1 MFGFTK
7 VSVSFV
13 ANDGVMIYTNRQKVL
28 IDALHRGEDI
38 MASAVD
44 EDTISAIVS
53 ATGNYKAVDMM
64 LFTHEHGDHFNASL
78 TAEAL
83 GNSGV
88 LNVMGTKAVMEQ
100 LKAAEGFS
108 EEFASRL
115 WCMDMSIGLSTH
127 ISIRGINIE
136 AIGMEHDAIGR
147 DCPVNNSYLFTIGG
161 KTFLHVG
168 DAKGTKSNFEDVACL
183 KTHID
188 VMFVPFTYV
197 GIAEAREAISELAP
211 GKLVV
216 MHMPDS
222 EKDDNNWAEK
232 AHMAYTTN
240 AAGLP
245 PTVFFEKPGDGFT
258 L

>member
-1 MFGFTK
+1 MFGFNK
-7 VSVSFV
+7 VNISFI
-13 ANDGVMIYTNRQKVL
+13 AHAGVMIYSNQQTVL

-38 MASAVD
+38 MASSVD
-44 EDTISAIVS
+44 EDTINEIVA
-53 ATGNYKAVDMM
+53 ATGKFKAVDMM
-64 LFTHEHGDHFNASL
+64 LFSHEHGDHFNASL
-78 TAEAL
+78 TAQAL
-83 GNSGV
+83 EKSGI
-88 LNVMGTKAVMEQ
+88 LNVMGTKAVMDL
-100 LKAAEGFS
+100 LKADEAYS

-127 ISIRGINIE
+127 INIRGINIE

-147 DCPVNNSYLFTIGG
+147 NCPVNNSYLFTLGG

-168 DAKGTKSNFEDVACL
+168 DAKGTKANFEDVACL

-197 GIAEAREAISELAP
+197 GIAEAREAISALAP

-232 AHMAYTTN
+232 AHMAYATN
-240 AAGLP
+240 SAGLP
-245 PTVFFEKPGDGFT
+245 STVFFEKPGDGFT